1 MGTASI
7 HFESLSRRWL
17 ALFQQL
23 VPQYGRRE
31 CIHGPRAWRRLRRRP
46 SGSVFQGCWYCT
58 DHCLERALTDAT
70 RRLRSVSRRA
80 PAPHRIPLGLLLLS
94 RQQLTVEQLRVSL
107 EAQRAAGHGR
117 IGEWF
122 QTLGFVSEQQ
132 VTAALARQWSCPVL
146 RPNSIALGC
155 EHTAEIPI
163 TLLESCVMIPL
174 NDVDSTATLHIAFG
188 DSIDY
193 SALYAIER
201 MLGCHTDACLAA
213 PSLVH
218 KSLQV

>member
-1 MGTASI
+1 MGRGHGGVCAADLPGLCFRAAGTVPMNASNAP
-7 HFESLSRRWL
+7 SPTQPGVSAPSRGAHRSPSHSAWTSA
-17 ALFQQL
+17 AL
-23 VPQYGRRE
+23 PPATHGR
-31 CIHGPRAWRRLRRRP
+31 
-46 SGSVFQGCWYCT
+46 
-58 DHCLERALTDAT
+58 
-70 RRLRSVSRRA
+70 
-80 PAPHRIPLGLLLLS
+80 
-94 RQQLTVEQLRVSL
+94 TVRVSL
-107 EAQRAAGHGR
+107 EAQRTAGHGR